1 MDTLAMK
8 EGKMTDTISQLLLNT
23 IKLYPKDDLF
33 LYKKEGK
40 YVPISTEELGKR
52 VKYFC
57 LGLRDLGFEEGD
69 KMIIL
74 SESKPEWIISDLGC
88 LCLGGITVPIYTS
101 LVSEPVKYIIDNS
114 DAKIVVYSTPEQW
127 QKIEAIKSE
136 LMKVEHYITF
146 SEEAP
151 EGVLTFAQVLEKG
164 QKIAEQKPEL
174 FEELALRI
182 KPDNVASIIYTSGT
196 TGIPKGVMLTHSNFI
211 SNVKSCSTVI
221 EFSDKDTV
229 LSWLPLS
236 HVLERMVTYTYL
248 YKGCSIAYAESMET
262 VAENMPEVKPHI
274 MVSVP
279 RLFEKF
285 YSKVMDNVL
294 SSSPLKRKIFFWAV
308 KVGREYGKR
317 KLLNQPIP
325 GGLQFK
331 RNLADKL
338 VFSKIIE
345 KTGGRVRFFVSG
357 GAPLSKDIAEFFYA
371 LGMVVLEGYGLTE
384 TSPVIAV
391 NTFDN
396 LKFGTVGKPIPGVE
410 VKIVEDGEILTKG
423 PHVMEGYYKM
433 EAETEEIMEGEW
445 LRTGDIG
452 HLDQDG
458 FLAITDRKKDILV
471 TAGGKNVAPQPI
483 ENVLKT
489 NPYISNAVVIGDR
502 RKFISALLVPEF
514 EKLEEYA
521 RSNNIIYESQEE
533 LTRKEEILN
542 FMLAEV
548 DRSTPNLASYEKIKK
563 IALLD
568 RDFEIGKGEIT
579 PTLKVKRNIVEEKYR
594 NLIDSFYIEDTLE
607 ES

>member
-8 EGKMTDTISQLLLNT
+8 EGKMKDTISQLLLST
-23 IKLYPKDDLF
+23 IKSYPKDDLV
-33 LYKKEGK
+33 LYKKEDQ
-40 YVPISTEELGKR
+40 YVPISTEEFGKR
-52 VKYFC
+52 VKHFC
-57 LGLRDLGFEEGD
+57 LGIKDLGFEQED

-74 SESKPEWIISDLGC
+74 SESRPEWIISDLGC

-101 LVSEPVKYIIDNS
+101 LMSDSVKYIIDNS
-114 DAKIVVYSTPEQW
+114 DAKIVVYSTPEEW
-127 QKIEAIKSE
+127 QKIEEIKNE
-136 LMKVEHYITF
+136 LTKVEHYITF

-151 EGVLTFAQVLEKG
+151 EGVLTFAQLLEKG
-164 QKIAEQKPEL
+164 KKIAEQKPEL
-174 FEELALRI
+174 FKELALRVKSDDI
-182 KPDNVASIIYTSGT
+182 ASIIYTSGT
-196 TGIPKGVMLTHSNFI
+196 TGIPKGVMLTHSNFF

-221 EFSDKDTV
+221 EFSENDTV

-236 HVLERMVTYTYL
+236 HVLERMVTFTLL
-248 YKGCSIAYAESMET
+248 YKGCTIAYAESMES

-279 RLFEKF
+279 RLFEKI

-294 SSSPLKRKIFFWAV
+294 SSSPLKRKIFFWAA
-308 KVGREYGKR
+308 KVGKEYGKR

-331 RNLADKL
+331 RNLAHKL
-338 VFSKIIE
+338 VFSKILD

-371 LGMVVLEGYGLTE
+371 LGLVILEGYGLTE

-410 VKIVEDGEILTKG
+410 VKIAEDGEISTKG

-433 EAETEEIMEGEW
+433 EAETKEAIEDRW
-445 LRTGDIG
+445 FRTGDIG
-452 HLDQDG
+452 HLDEEG
-458 FLAITDRKKDILV
+458 FLVITDRKKDILV

-483 ENVLKT
+483 ENLLKT

-502 RKFISALLVPEF
+502 KKFISALLVPEF

-521 RSNNIIYESQEE
+521 KSNNIAYESQGE

-563 IALLD
+563 IALLG
-568 RDFEIGKGEIT
+568 RDFEIDKGEIT
-579 PTLKVKRNIVEEKYR
+579 PTLKVKRNIVENKYKDI
-594 NLIDSFYIEDTLE
+594 IDSMYKE
-607 ES
+607 